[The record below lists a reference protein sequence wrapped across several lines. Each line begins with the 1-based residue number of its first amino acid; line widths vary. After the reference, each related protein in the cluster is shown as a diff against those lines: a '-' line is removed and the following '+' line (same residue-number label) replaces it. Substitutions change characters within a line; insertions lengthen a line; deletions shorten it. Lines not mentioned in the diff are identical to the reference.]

1 MALVLANAPPRI
13 YTTSK
18 QLIGGDDF
26 NNVAAQLNS
35 FQAVTALGI
44 AQADAAQINASNV
57 EILAGS
63 AANTGVKLP
72 VSYPGADVI
81 ILNNSANSTL
91 IYPFGTDQI
100 QTNSATLYAAAGV
113 AITMITLISAS
124 FVCIKKGF
132 WQRTQLLGV

>member
-1 MALVLANAPPRI
+1 MVLVLANAPPRI

-18 QLIGGDDF
+18 QLIGGDDINNF
-26 NNVAAQLNS
+26 NASLFS

-44 AQADAAQINASNV
+44 AQADAAQIIAANV

-72 VSYPGADVI
+72 VSYPGAI
-81 ILNNSANSTL
+81 INILNNSANTEN
-91 IYPFGTDQI
+91 IYPFGNDQI

-113 AITMITLISAS
+113 AITMITLIQAT
-124 FVCIKKGF
+124 FVCMKKGF
-132 WQRTQLLGV
+132 WQVSKYAGA

>member
-1 MALVLANAPPRI
+1 MALVLANAPPRL

-35 FQAVTALGI
+35 FQAVTALGV
-44 AQADAAQINASNV
+44 AQADAAQIIASNV

-72 VSYPGADVI
+72 VSYPGAEVQMI
-81 ILNNSANSTL
+81 NNSANTENV
-91 IYPFGTDQI
+91 YPLGNDQI
-100 QTNSATLYAAAGV
+100 QNNNTTYAAAGV
-113 AITMITLISAS
+113 AVTMVTLTVWNFI
-124 FVCIKKGF
+124 CIKKGF
-132 WQRTQLLGV
+132 WQRTQVLGI

>member
-35 FQAVTALGI
+35 GQAITALGV
-44 AQADAAQINASNV
+44 AQADAAQINASSV

-72 VSYPGADVI
+72 VSYPGADVV
-81 ILNNSANSTL
+81 ILNNSANTEN
-91 IYPFGTDQI
+91 IYPTGNDQI
-100 QTNSATLYAAAGV
+100 QNNNTTYAAAGAAV
-113 AITMITLISAS
+113 TAATLTTWV
-124 FVCIKKGF
+124 FTCVKKGF
-132 WQRTQLLGV
+132 WQRSQMLGV